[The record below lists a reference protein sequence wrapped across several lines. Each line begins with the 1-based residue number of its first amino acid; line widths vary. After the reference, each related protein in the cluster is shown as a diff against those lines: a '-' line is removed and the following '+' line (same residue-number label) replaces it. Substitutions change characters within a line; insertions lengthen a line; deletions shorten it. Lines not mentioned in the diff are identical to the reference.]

1 MILLLFVTIRI
12 PRVQSFFVGNTQRI
26 IAHSTERRLFTENNI
41 LVRTNLSSS
50 SSELTSLC
58 DREDFH
64 SAIKLMEHSLPNDD
78 TKECYD
84 MILNGLVKKQKTL
97 QQHTIKHRGI
107 GERIIYNPSINDDTI
122 YLEQAST
129 ILNCLLDLG
138 KNNSSFLPSAED
150 FNSVIEIWG
159 NAAFVDNASV
169 HCHNHLKSLWS
180 LHDRLQDDKF
190 LPLYDSYYHAIRVC
204 SMRDRGPAAAQLAED
219 LMNEMESICHDHPHL
234 TPDRSV
240 ANEVLNAWSKSGQKF
255 RAGRKSEIFLESM
268 IKRSEDDGKENMA
281 PDITSFNIVLNALAN
296 GREKDAGVR
305 AESLLRK
312 MVVLSCPPD
321 EISFNTVINAW
332 ARSSKKGAAERA
344 TEILEHMRKRYEAGL
359 TNVQPSWSTYT
370 TVLKAWA
377 RSRQKDSLDRAE
389 SVFEQYQKGCEAGKW
404 SHNSLTYNSMINCY
418 AKSNHPEAENRAL
431 DLFNKMKANS
441 GKEGWDLCFVDIY
454 TYTILIDTISK
465 QESYDSSELAIS
477 LLEELEDSFKKTKD
491 ERLRPNVR
499 VYTCVVNAVGRS
511 HLCPNRAE
519 EIVKRVEAKWENMP
533 DVVLYNALINA
544 YGWST
549 DITERSL
556 KCFEILNHMIGL
568 HQSGKVIDAKP
579 DTVSFNSV
587 LNACAYELADSQI
600 TSKEIVTTAVQT
612 FELLCNSPE
621 YGKPDSSTYI
631 QVLITIN
638 NHLAKDDEMRVAMA
652 EAIFLKCASNGQ
664 LCSLII
670 TKLEAII
677 PNERFRKMMGSTL
690 TSESPLRFDLS
701 KFPSEWTANASRRNP
716 ATPLTKSR
724 RQPNYFQV
732 TKNIVSNTI
741 KKRQSEHFDS

>member
-1 MILLLFVTIRI
+1 
-12 PRVQSFFVGNTQRI
+12 
-26 IAHSTERRLFTENNI
+26 
-41 LVRTNLSSS
+41 
-50 SSELTSLC
+50 
-58 DREDFH
+58 
-64 SAIKLMEHSLPNDD
+64 
-78 TKECYD
+78 
-84 MILNGLVKKQKTL
+84 
-97 QQHTIKHRGI
+97 
-107 GERIIYNPSINDDTI
+107 
-122 YLEQAST
+122 
-129 ILNCLLDLG
+129 
-138 KNNSSFLPSAED
+138 
-150 FNSVIEIWG
+150 
-159 NAAFVDNASV
+159 
-169 HCHNHLKSLWS
+169 
-180 LHDRLQDDKF
+180 
-190 LPLYDSYYHAIRVC
+190 
-204 SMRDRGPAAAQLAED
+204 
-219 LMNEMESICHDHPHL
+219 
-234 TPDRSV
+234 
-240 ANEVLNAWSKSGQKF
+240 
-255 RAGRKSEIFLESM
+255 M

-370 TVLKAWA
+370 TGKNFDITIDCFFIVILSFLSFFLLLSIHNNFLLLFIFPVLKAWA

-600 TSKEIVTTAVQT
+600 TSKKIVTTAVQT

-741 KKRQSEHFDS
+741 KKRQSEHFDSH